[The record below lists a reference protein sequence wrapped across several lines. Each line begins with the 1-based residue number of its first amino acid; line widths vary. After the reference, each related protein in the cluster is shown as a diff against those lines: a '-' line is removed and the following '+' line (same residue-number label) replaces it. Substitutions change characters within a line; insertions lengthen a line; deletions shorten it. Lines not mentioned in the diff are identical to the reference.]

1 MMVPDESISDV
12 KQLPGPY
19 PRIGFLVDNMPIQFI
34 KHFETPEECDTA
46 VDRIRA
52 ARAAKLQADD
62 IMKQEAARA
71 MEAAKTRTEIE
82 LDRMREQQR
91 EQQEERNKKRRQ
103 RAAERRK
110 AEEEKPRAD
119 VRPITLKD
127 GAKWRPTQE
136 DYDDWVRMYPD
147 IDVKHEFD
155 AMRRYCLDKPQ
166 KRKTQRGIKRFVT
179 NWLDRTSADQ
189 KAGTEEKRRGW
200 AQGMEQQGYDIDA
213 LERELLAE
221 GSEE

>member
-34 KHFETPEECDTA
+34 KHFETDEEAAAA

-52 ARAAKLQADD
+52 ARATKLQADE

-71 MEAAKTRTEIE
+71 MEAAKARTEIE

-110 AEEEKPRAD
+110 AEAEKPRAD

-127 GAKWRPTQE
+127 GTKWRPTQE

-166 KRKTQRGIKRFVT
+166 KRKTARGIKRFVT

>member
-1 MMVPDESISDV
+1 MMIPDETITDI
-12 KQLPGPY
+12 KPLPGPY
-19 PRIGFLVDNMPIQFI
+19 PRIGFLVENMPIQFI
-34 KHFETPEECDTA
+34 KHFETDEERDAA
-46 VDRIRA
+46 VERIRA
-52 ARAAKLQADD
+52 ARATKLQADD
-62 IMKQEAARA
+62 VMKQEAARA
-71 MEAAKTRTEIE
+71 MESAKARTEIE

-91 EQQEERNKKRRQ
+91 EEQEHREKKRRQ

-110 AEEEKPRAD
+110 AEAEKPRAD

-127 GAKWRPTQE
+127 GTKWRPTQE

-166 KRKTQRGIKRFVT
+166 KRKTARGIKRFVT
-179 NWLDRTSADQ
+179 NWLNRTSADQ

-221 GSEE
+221 GSEG

>member
-1 MMVPDESISDV
+1 MMIPDETITDI
-12 KQLPGPY
+12 KPLPGPY
-19 PRIGFLVDNMPIQFI
+19 PRIGFLVENMPIQFI
-34 KHFETPEECDTA
+34 KNFETNEDRDAA
-46 VDRIRA
+46 VERIRA
-52 ARAAKLQADD
+52 ARATKVQADG
-62 IMKQEAARA
+62 IMQQEAARA
-71 MEAAKTRTEIE
+71 MEAAKARTEIE

-91 EQQEERNKKRRQ
+91 EQQEERAKKRRQ

-110 AEEEKPRAD
+110 AEAEKPRAD

-166 KRKTQRGIKRFVT
+166 KRKTARGIKRFVT

>member
-1 MMVPDESISDV
+1 MMIPDESITV
-12 KQLPGPY
+12 IKPLPGPY
-19 PRIGFLVDNMPIQFI
+19 PRIGFLVENMPIQFI
-34 KHFETPEECDTA
+34 KNFETNEDRDAA
-46 VDRIRA
+46 VERIRA
-52 ARAAKLQADD
+52 ARATKVQADSV
-62 IMKQEAARA
+62 MEQEAARA
-71 MEAAKTRTEIE
+71 MEAAKARTEIE

-110 AEEEKPRAD
+110 AEAEKPRAD

-127 GAKWRPTQE
+127 GTKWRPTQE
-136 DYDDWVRMYPD
+136 DFDDWARMYID

-155 AMRRYCLDKPQ
+155 AMRRYSLDKPQ
-166 KRKTQRGIKRFVT
+166 KRKTARGIKRFVT
-179 NWLDRTSADQ
+179 NWLDRTSEDQ